1 MRIHHRLCFHLW
13 WPHFL
18 NILSVTFLL
27 EDKDSKKNQGYGN
40 CERLVGKSFT
50 DVVKRFQGEFI
61 FTTMDVHVVP
71 PNGYQEDEIYK
82 VSVKQY
88 SKPRQGVFFLSFVRV
103 TKYNK
108 FVTCQ
113 DKSVD
118 IKLCACAKNQTSN
131 TKNGVLLENGVPREM
146 FGAETKVKNLDSN
159 CLLFLRRDFG
169 TFSFTLEV
177 TNVCTDRT
185 YKFSMTGSMDQR
197 IFSTALPINRVLPPK
212 TFFFLTSVFKYL
224 SKVNQALNLRAS
236 IQVKKDGSSEFSS
249 LGTVS
254 VSWLDKDFLMYSFH
268 TFLCFRY
275 EWHIWPT
282 SCTHFLS
289 QHRAKGL
296 IPVSV
301 AWSNYLPFPP
311 PLGWVACA
319 SQSSPP
325 SSALQQVFLQVS
337 PSPFNRN
344 SWLERGSEFEVPC
357 PRTLHNDPPRY
368 RTRTS

>member
-40 CERLVGKSFT
+40 CERLIGKSFT

-61 FTTMDVHVVP
+61 LTTMDVHVVP

-118 IKLCACAKNQTSN
+118 IKLCACAKNQTSNN

-249 LGTVS
+249 LRTVN
-254 VSWLDKDFLMYSFH
+254 VSWLDKDFLIYSFH
-268 TFLCFRY
+268 KFLCFRY
-275 EWHIWPT
+275 KWHIWPT

-296 IPVSV
+296 IPVSI
-301 AWSNYLPFPP
+301 AWGNYLPFPP
-311 PLGWVACA
+311 PPQDGLPVHHRAA
-319 SQSSPP
+319 PP
-325 SSALQQVFLQVS
+325 PQHFNKCFCKFLQI
-337 PSPFNRN
+337 PI
-344 SWLERGSEFEVPC
+344 
-357 PRTLHNDPPRY
+357 
-368 RTRTS
+368 

>member
-1 MRIHHRLCFHLW
+1 MCHMRIHHRLCFHLW

-40 CERLVGKSFT
+40 CERLIGKSFT

-61 FTTMDVHVVP
+61 LTTMDVHVVP

-118 IKLCACAKNQTSN
+118 IKLCACAKNQTSNN

-254 VSWLDKDFLMYSFH
+254 VSWLDKDFLIYSFR

-311 PLGWVACA
+311 PIRMGCLCLTEQPPLLSTSTGVSA
-319 SQSSPP
+319 SFSKPI
-325 SSALQQVFLQVS
+325 
-337 PSPFNRN
+337 
-344 SWLERGSEFEVPC
+344 
-357 PRTLHNDPPRY
+357 
-368 RTRTS
+368 